1 MADHDTW
8 HWQEPGTAWK
18 GAGLYHITMT
28 IPSRESLLGSLLIP
42 NNDPKQAHIER
53 TELGDT
59 LVDCLLSIPRYHPN
73 VEILHFCLMP
83 DHLHAVIYVTREM
96 SEGIASVVRG
106 FWQAAKKLGRAS
118 SFAPNAIRE
127 NYQEEANII
136 RNQLGDAAYYQ
147 LPPIFTEMPFIR
159 PMGHREQLPTTV
171 RYIDM
176 NPQRLA
182 TKKLM
187 PGFFRVQE
195 DIEIAGRKY
204 RGIGNARSDAR
215 R

>member
-1 MADHDTW
+1 MANHDTW
-8 HWQEPGTAWK
+8 HWQ
-18 GAGLYHITMT
+18 
-28 IPSRESLLGSLLIP
+28 
-42 NNDPKQAHIER
+42 
-53 TELGDT
+53 
-59 LVDCLLSIPRYHPN
+59 
-73 VEILHFCLMP
+73 
-83 DHLHAVIYVTREM
+83 
-96 SEGIASVVRG
+96 
-106 FWQAAKKLGRAS
+106 
-118 SFAPNAIRE
+118 APNAIRE

-159 PMGHREQLPTTV
+159 PMGHRDQLPTTI

-176 NPQRLA
+176 NPERLA

-204 RGIGNARSDAR
+204 RGIGNAALLQAAR
-215 R
+215 FAPVHVRRTMIDEAVGL